1 MKKWPNDLNFEWMTN
16 YTPQKEWIEG
26 GGKLIWLALFFTE
39 LGAGLFFVSIFF
51 NNPLG
56 MLFGWFIC
64 LFLGGGSFLVHMGKP
79 LRSFRCVLKPQTSW
93 ISRGVIFITLFGA
106 IGAVEIVLTY
116 LDPNWNL
123 LPLQV
128 IMGILCIL
136 VAIYAGILM
145 SYVRAIPL
153 WDTGLLPITYLVAG
167 LWGGAE
173 LLLSIYLFTGVSI
186 ESIEPWIRVLLPSFA
201 LILVLYLMTVT
212 SSSTTGL
219 ASVKRIVSGDL
230 SMHFYLGVV
239 IIGLLFPVTVV
250 LYSIFIGAALVATP
264 LFLAAIVCG
273 LIGDLTMRYCIMKGA
288 LYSPLI

>member
-1 MKKWPNDLNFEWMTN
+1 MSRLMSYEWMTR
-16 YTPQKEWIEG
+16 YTPQEEWIEG

-51 NNPLG
+51 KNPLG
-56 MLFGWFIC
+56 MLLGWFIC
-64 LFLGGGSFLVHMGKP
+64 LLLGGGSFLLHMGKP
-79 LRSFRCVLKPQTSW
+79 LRSFRSILKPQTSW
-93 ISRGVIFITLFGA
+93 ISRGVIFLTLFGA

-116 LDPNWNL
+116 LAPNLDL
-123 LPLQV
+123 LLLHV
-128 IMGILCIL
+128 VMCIFCIL

-173 LLLSIYLFTGVSI
+173 LLLGINLLTGVPI
-186 ESIEPWIRVLLPSFA
+186 ERVELWIKVLLPSFA
-201 LILVLYLMTVT
+201 LILALYLISVT

-219 ASVKRIVSGDL
+219 TSVKRIVSGDL
-230 SMHFYLGVV
+230 AIHFYLGVV
-239 IIGLLFPVTVV
+239 IIGLVFPVTVV
-250 LYSIFIGAALVATP
+250 VYSISVGATLVGSP

>member
-1 MKKWPNDLNFEWMTN
+1 MKRSRVMSYEWMTN
-16 YTPQKEWIEG
+16 YTPQEEWIEG

-39 LGAGLFFVSIFF
+39 LGAGLSFVSIFLK
-51 NNPLG
+51 NPLG
-56 MLFGWFIC
+56 MLLGWFIC

-79 LRSFRCVLKPQTSW
+79 LRSFRSVLKPQTSW
-93 ISRGVIFITLFGA
+93 ISRGVIFLTLFGA
-106 IGAVEIVLTY
+106 FGAANIVLYY
-116 LDPNWNL
+116 LAPNWNL

-153 WDTGLLPITYLVAG
+153 WDTGLLPITYLAAG

-173 LLLSIYLFTGVSI
+173 LLLGIDLLTGVSI
-186 ESIEPWIRVLLPSFA
+186 ERVEPWIKVLLPSFA

-230 SMHFYLGVV
+230 SQNLPFQVIFSLFVSSQKVQISLHHSIQKGVIPGRFLSHLPEQIKHRTVHIFELFY
-239 IIGLLFPVTVV
+239 P
-250 LYSIFIGAALVATP
+250 
-264 LFLAAIVCG
+264 
-273 LIGDLTMRYCIMKGA
+273 
-288 LYSPLI
+288 